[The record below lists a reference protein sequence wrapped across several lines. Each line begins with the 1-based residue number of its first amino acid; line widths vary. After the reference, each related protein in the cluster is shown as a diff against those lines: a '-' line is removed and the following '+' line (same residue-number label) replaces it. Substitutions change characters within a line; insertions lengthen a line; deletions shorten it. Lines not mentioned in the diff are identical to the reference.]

1 LNECIVVATRY
12 YDEELLDRLGML
24 VDIRSLFT
32 QGGMGHFLA
41 IKEHTYRDL
50 ALEFLSA
57 LYVEVTKGPQCQA
70 RYISFYL

>member
-1 LNECIVVATRY
+1 MIVATRY

-57 LYVEVTKGPQCQA
+57 LYVEVIRGPQCQIGY
-70 RYISFYL
+70 RLFCLHG